1 MSITNP
7 SSTSNFE
14 QSLDHAVRSWS
25 AVDSE
30 INRYRL
36 CCFSATPEPLLM
48 WSHYGN
54 GHSGICLELDLTSYE
69 DKIIQVEYLAD
80 LAPLENASS
89 VDRLRYKAQHWS
101 YEREHRLIL
110 PRDPELK
117 FIQASIKAV
126 LIGSGIKTEY
136 IRPLLELCRLMKYQ
150 REFVSFST
158 TGEFRRLP
166 LNDASW
172 DDVVDA
178 MKGAGLGGLIKKLI
192 ERDR

>member
-1 MSITNP
+1 MGLSPLGIECIQRSVLTEKRIRFAANKASTMILYKFKTLDPFVYIADLFLTRRLYYCPRPHELNDPLEGVLGMSITNP

-69 DKIIQVEYLAD
+69 DKIIQVE
-80 LAPLENASS
+80 
-89 VDRLRYKAQHWS
+89 
-101 YEREHRLIL
+101 
-110 PRDPELK
+110 
-117 FIQASIKAV
+117 
-126 LIGSGIKTEY
+126 
-136 IRPLLELCRLMKYQ
+136 
-150 REFVSFST
+150 
-158 TGEFRRLP
+158 
-166 LNDASW
+166 
-172 DDVVDA
+172 
-178 MKGAGLGGLIKKLI
+178 
-192 ERDR
+192 